1 MLRNILISFHLQI
14 HSAYSDQLPKNYCTS
29 I

>member
-14 HSAYSDQLPKNYCTS
+14 HSAYSDQLPKITAQV
-29 I
+29 